1 MIPKISLRLSL
12 FIMVVF
18 IMVQGCSAV
27 DYLTFHG
34 DAGRTG
40 YVADAGPLSE
50 NIRWSVSPGYI
61 DASPVTAGDRV
72 YIATIADWNHPEVVP
87 GVFCYNT
94 TTGAEVWSYPAA
106 SECGLTVAGDL
117 LIVGGSDGYL
127 SALDTTDGTLA
138 WSVEADADPGYF
150 GLSSS
155 PLYYD
160 GLIYVLTP
168 SDGGLH
174 VYDPADGSEVWSVAF
189 GAWDAGWTDATYFTA
204 PAAVDGVV
212 YFPSNLTGLY
222 AYDTATETEIWN
234 ATLDATIKSAPVID
248 TASLFVTT
256 ETSLCEVSL
265 ADGSFIA
272 TRTIA
277 GTIGTP
283 ALDSTNGLLC
293 VGTGD
298 AGLLCLDAAD
308 ITAAPVWQSASE
320 AAFVSSP
327 VIAGDYV
334 YAGTNEEQSSL
345 YAFNAGNGSAVWS
358 YTLPAPEGGN
368 WASFWG
374 SSPAVV
380 DGTLY
385 IGTEYTN
392 TLYAFGPGAVGEATV
407 VLHEGQQIT
416 LSDGTL
422 VNETTA
428 AGALHAASEA
438 CGFVID
444 TSAGSW
450 GSSLN
455 LMGGMGYDAA
465 TGQYWQQFDN
475 GEASM
480 VGLDQTARDGDTI
493 SFWYSGWGDIFPAE
507 TSGVPNLVTIHVC
520 VPEDD
525 IGAFTIADTTAAPG
539 GSFLARLNVTKA
551 SAGWYVI
558 DVSGVDASGNSLSGL
573 ATVHLDAAVE
583 QTGIPVYVQ
592 VPLNA
597 PAGEYE
603 LYAAVYTFDTFP
615 YTKPVT
621 SEGIACTVL

>member
-1 MIPKISLRLSL
+1 MMQKITLRLSL
-12 FIMVVF
+12 FIMIVL
-18 IMVQGCSAV
+18 IMVQGCTAA

-40 YVADAGPLSE
+40 YIADAGPLSE

-61 DASPVTAGDRV
+61 DASPVVAGDRV
-72 YIATIADWNHPEVVP
+72 YIATIADWNNPEVVP

-94 TTGAEVWSYPAA
+94 STGAEVWSYAAA
-106 SECGLTVAGDL
+106 SECGLTIAGDL
-117 LIVGGSDGYL
+117 LIVGGADGYI
-127 SALDTTDGTLA
+127 SGLDAADGSLT
-138 WSVEADADPGYF
+138 WSVQADADAGYF

-155 PLYYD
+155 PLYYG
-160 GLIYVLTP
+160 GLLYVLTP

-174 VYDPADGSEVWSVAF
+174 VYDPADGSEEWSVAF
-189 GAWDAGWTDATYFTA
+189 GAWDTGWTDATYFTA
-204 PAAVDGVV
+204 PAAADGVV
-212 YFPSNLTGLY
+212 YFPSNLAGLY
-222 AYDTATETEIWN
+222 AYDTATEAEIWN
-234 ATLDATIKSAPVID
+234 ATLDGTIKSAPVID

-256 ETSLCEVSL
+256 ETTLCEVSL
-265 ADGSFIA
+265 ADGSILQ
-272 TRTIA
+272 TRSIA

-283 ALDSTNGLLC
+283 ALDSTAGLLY

-298 AGLLCLDAAD
+298 AGLLCLDASD
-308 ITAAPVWQSASE
+308 IAAAPVWESTAT

-327 VIAGDYV
+327 VVAGEYV
-334 YAGTNEEQSSL
+334 YAATNEEQSSL
-345 YAFNAGNGSAVWS
+345 YAFSAANGTEVWS
-358 YTLPAPEGGN
+358 YTLPAPSGGN

-374 SSPAVV
+374 SSPAVA

-385 IGTEYTN
+385 VGAEYTN
-392 TLYAFGPGAVGEATV
+392 TLFAFGPGAASEVTV
-407 VLHEGQQIT
+407 VLHEGQQT
-416 LSDGTL
+416 ALTDGTL

-438 CGFVID
+438 CGFTID
-444 TSAGSW
+444 TGTGTW

-455 LMGGMGYDAA
+455 LLGDMGYDAG

-475 GEASM
+475 GAASM
-480 VGLDQTARDGDTI
+480 VGIDQVARDGDTF
-493 SFWYSGWGDIFPAE
+493 SFWYSGWGATLPGV
-507 TSGVPNLVTIHVC
+507 TTGVPNLVTIHVC
-520 VPEDD
+520 IPEDD
-525 IGAFTIADTTAAPG
+525 IGTFTIAETEAAPG
-539 GSFLARLNVTKA
+539 GSFLARLDVTKA

-573 ATVHLDAAVE
+573 ATVNLEAATE

-592 VPLNA
+592 VPLTA
-597 PAGEYE
+597 PAGGYE

-621 SEGIACTVL
+621 SEGIVCTVL